1 MEYIRIAVLSAYD
14 EVCAFLD
21 NSIEKAMHY
30 WDDELHTYLKG
41 AAYTYSFKTFTDHE
55 DAQFLTVGNKIS
67 FLYKDKGYYLQ
78 FDYEDIKY
86 IFVNNDSQRKNMI
99 KRIKKLDCTQE
110 EKDLLITKICIWK
123 EMEGDF

>member
-41 AAYTYSFKTFTDHE
+41 AAYQNIY
-55 DAQFLTVGNKIS
+55 
-67 FLYKDKGYYLQ
+67 
-78 FDYEDIKY
+78 
-86 IFVNNDSQRKNMI
+86 
-99 KRIKKLDCTQE
+99 
-110 EKDLLITKICIWK
+110 
-123 EMEGDF
+123 

>member
-55 DAQFLTVGNKIS
+55 DAQFYSRKQNI
-67 FLYKDKGYYLQ
+67 
-78 FDYEDIKY
+78 
-86 IFVNNDSQRKNMI
+86 IFI
-99 KRIKKLDCTQE
+99 
-110 EKDLLITKICIWK
+110 
-123 EMEGDF
+123 

>member
-41 AAYTYSFKTFTDHE
+41 AAYTYF
-55 DAQFLTVGNKIS
+55 
-67 FLYKDKGYYLQ
+67 
-78 FDYEDIKY
+78 
-86 IFVNNDSQRKNMI
+86 
-99 KRIKKLDCTQE
+99 
-110 EKDLLITKICIWK
+110 
-123 EMEGDF
+123 